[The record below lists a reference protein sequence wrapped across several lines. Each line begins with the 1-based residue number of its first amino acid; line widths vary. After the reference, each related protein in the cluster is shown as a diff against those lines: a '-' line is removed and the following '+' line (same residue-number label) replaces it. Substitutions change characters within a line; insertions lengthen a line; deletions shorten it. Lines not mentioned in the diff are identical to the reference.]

1 MVKWFVR
8 LDPPDMRVR
17 DYPWGVW
24 LNGFRDSI
32 HESKWLAEQRR
43 DALNSRENGMI
54 AKEDLVVGASY
65 RGHCRNTQVAMW
77 NGKKFEYIRRKFAF
91 EYLEEISYPTDDPV
105 FDVFYPYE
113 KLEEV
118 PMLTN

>member
-8 LDPPDMRVR
+8 LDPPEMRVR

-24 LNGFRDSI
+24 LNGFRDST

-43 DALNSRENGMI
+43 DELNRREKMI
-54 AKEDLVVGASY
+54 AKADLIVGATY
-65 RGHCRNTQVAMW
+65 KGHCRNAQKAMW

-91 EYLEEISYPTDDPV
+91 EYLETICHPDDDQE

-113 KLEEV
+113 LLEEV